1 MPKFTLFHKSNIM
14 SKKILLFAAAMTLLN
29 ANAQQ
34 KWEIGNPNDETNYGY
49 LKNYQALKLYID
61 TEKYPN
67 FKLGVGTTVNDYLQ
81 KGLVYNLTNAN
92 FTETVAAS
100 LPAKTA
106 EPEKETDEAAP
117 EAVPEETVEESNV
130 SETEPDEPKE
140 ESAAEVTP
148 PDDRTEGEP

>member
-1 MPKFTLFHKSNIM
+1 MGSFFGFVGMLIGAPLFSVLYTIVKEHTERRLAKRN
-14 SKKILLFAAAMTLLN
+14 LPTETAAYADLNPVVVFEESVGMT
-29 ANAQQ
+29 
-34 KWEIGNPNDETNYGY
+34 PDH
-49 LKNYQALKLYID
+49 
-61 TEKYPN
+61 
-67 FKLGVGTTVNDYLQ
+67 
-81 KGLVYNLTNAN
+81 

-117 EAVPEETVEESNV
+117 EAVPEETVEERNV